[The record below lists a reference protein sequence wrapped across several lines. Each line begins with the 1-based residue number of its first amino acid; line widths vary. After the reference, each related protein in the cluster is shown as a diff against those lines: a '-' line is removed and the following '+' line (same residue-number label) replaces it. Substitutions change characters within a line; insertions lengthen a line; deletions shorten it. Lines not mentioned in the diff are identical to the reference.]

1 MSEHGHDW
9 VKTSTEKTPN
19 ASAAAVARVTPKKSD
34 SLSESDSDE
43 IFFDAE
49 ESNSP
54 KSRFEK
60 DR

>member
-1 MSEHGHDW
+1 MSEHGHDR

-19 ASAAAVARVTPKKSD
+19 ASAAAARVTPKKSD